1 MGSAE
6 ALEGGLPTVGQLT
19 QITDAAFDTEIR
31 GETPVLVDFWA
42 EWCGPCRMVAPV
54 LEQIAVEQTGK
65 LKIVK
70 LNVDQNQ
77 ETPMQ
82 FGVTG
87 IPTMILFK
95 DGQMVERI
103 VGFMP
108 KPQLMKRIEPHL
120 PAEASA
126 SSTPASEHA

>member
-1 MGSAE
+1 
-6 ALEGGLPTVGQLT
+6 VGQLT
-19 QITDAAFDTEIR
+19 HITDEAFETEIN
-31 GETPVLVDFWA
+31 GDTPVLVDFWA

-70 LNVDQNQ
+70 LNVDENQ
-77 ETPMQ
+77 HTPTH
-82 FGVTG
+82 FGVSG

-95 DGQMVERI
+95 DGEAVERI

-108 KPQLMKRIEPHL
+108 KPQLMKRLEPHL
-120 PAEASA
+120 QAAPAAETVAAEPESVK
-126 SSTPASEHA
+126 PAV

>member
-1 MGSAE
+1 
-6 ALEGGLPTVGQLT
+6 VGHLN
-19 QITDAAFDTEIR
+19 QITDAAFDSEIR

-54 LEQIAVEQTGK
+54 LEQIAAEQAGK

-70 LNVDQNQ
+70 LNVDENQ
-77 ETPMQ
+77 QTPMQ

-95 DGQMVERI
+95 DGEMLERI

-108 KPQLMKRIEPHL
+108 KPQLMNRLQPHL
-120 PAEASA
+120 AVSEAA
-126 SSTPASEHA
+126 PTNA